1 MRVLRVFVP
10 AAFLFA
16 AVLIYPEVILP
27 ARDGGSRQ
35 VYVMTFRG
43 TINPASA
50 DYIVRGISAAE
61 KDRAQAVVIRLNTP
75 GGMMEAMEKIVR
87 KELAAKIP
95 IIVYIAPSGAK
106 AASAGTMITMA
117 ANVAAMAPGTS
128 LGAAHPVSALGEKMD
143 KASTQKVVNYAAKYI
158 RSIAEV
164 RGRNADWAESTVREN
179 ATLDYTKAVDKKAV
193 DLIARN
199 LGDLLRR
206 IDGRRVVTA
215 AGEVTL
221 RTANAPTHNIDMSAR
236 EQFLNVLSDPNFFF
250 ILILIAT
257 YGIIFELSN
266 PGAIL
271 PGVVGGIALIMLLY
285 AMSVLPVSAAGIA
298 LIVLS
303 VILFIVDLNVPT
315 HGILTAGGIISF
327 MLGAFM
333 LFDISSPVFR
343 VSAVVIVGGALIT
356 ALFFSFL
363 LRLGV
368 KAQKNKIVSGAQG
381 LIGKMGEARTK
392 LDPVGQVFA
401 DGTYWVAVTEE
412 GGIKPGDKV
421 KIVGMEGL
429 KVKVV
434 REETG

>member
-1 MRVLRVFVP
+1 M
-10 AAFLFA
+10 
-16 AVLIYPEVILP
+16 
-27 ARDGGSRQ
+27 GG
-35 VYVMTFRG
+35 V
-43 TINPASA
+43 
-50 DYIVRGISAAE
+50 
-61 KDRAQAVVIRLNTP
+61 
-75 GGMMEAMEKIVR
+75 
-87 KELAAKIP
+87 
-95 IIVYIAPSGAK
+95 
-106 AASAGTMITMA
+106 
-117 ANVAAMAPGTS
+117 
-128 LGAAHPVSALGEKMD
+128 
-143 KASTQKVVNYAAKYI
+143 
-158 RSIAEV
+158 
-164 RGRNADWAESTVREN
+164 TVREN
-179 ATLDYTKAVDKKAV
+179 ATLDYTKAVDKKVV

-199 LGDLLRR
+199 LGDLLRK
-206 IDGRRVVTA
+206 IDGRRVMTE
-215 AGEVTL
+215 AGKVTL
-221 RTANAPTHNIDMSAR
+221 RTAHAPTRNIEMSAR
-236 EQFLNVLSDPNFFF
+236 EEFLNVLSDPNIFF

-368 KAQKNKIVSGAQG
+368 KAQRNKIVSGSQG
-381 LIGKMGEARTK
+381 LIGKIGEARTEF
-392 LDPVGQVFA
+392 DPVGQVFA

-412 GGIKPGDKV
+412 EGIKPGDKV